1 MSPTGSTPTSPASP
15 THDDFPADFRGAV
28 LRPGEDGYDQA
39 RVVFNGRAADSG
51 PALIARCTDEDDV
64 ATALRHASA
73 RDLPVAVRGGGHGTD
88 GHAMPGGALV
98 LDLSGMREITVD
110 PDTRT
115 VRAQAGV
122 LLGELDAAAQ
132 EHGLVVPSGTVTST
146 GVAGLTL
153 GGGIGHLMRR
163 FGATVDNLLACE
175 MVTVDGRKVRA
186 DEKENPDLFWA
197 LRGGGGNF
205 GVVTAFEYRAHP
217 LGPDVVSGQIIFP
230 GDQAAAV
237 LAQLPAFMADAPREL
252 GLATALTFAPPLPA
266 MPEEAHGKL
275 VLILIPVHTGDF
287 ADAEKTI
294 AKLAALGTPL
304 VNTVQRTTWL
314 KTNSM
319 LDATAPYGWRTNAR
333 GGYIASLTERVID
346 TLVQRTAASPNLP
359 GTITAINVWS
369 LGGAISEDAEEDA
382 TAFSRA
388 GASWLWEAAT
398 VWTEP
403 EHDTPY
409 DAWADATAAAM
420 RPHTLPN
427 AYINLTQD
435 QGEAWRRS
443 VYGSEAK
450 YQRLAGIK
458 AVWDPRNLLRHNK
471 NIAPAPTQ

>member
-1 MSPTGSTPTSPASP
+1 MSSSTPTSLA
-15 THDDFPADFRGAV
+15 HRDFPFDFRGTV
-28 LRPGEDGYDQA
+28 LRPGDEGYDGA
-39 RVVFNGRAADSG
+39 RVVFNGRAADHG
-51 PALIARCTDEDDV
+51 PALIARCADEDDV
-64 ATALRHASA
+64 ATALRYASA
-73 RDLPVAVRGGGHGTD
+73 RDLPVAVRGGGHGSD
-88 GHAMPGGALV
+88 GHAMPGDALV
-98 LDLSGMREITVD
+98 LDLSGMRGITVD

-217 LGPDVVSGQIIFP
+217 LGPDVVSGMIVFP

-237 LAQLPAFMADAPREL
+237 LAELPAFMARAPREL
-252 GLATALTFAPPLPA
+252 GLATALTYAPPLPDL
-266 MPEEAHGKL
+266 PQEAHGKL
-275 VLILIPVHTGDF
+275 ILNLIPVHTGDF
-287 ADAEKTI
+287 EDAEKTI
-294 AKLAALGTPL
+294 AALAALGTPL
-304 VNTVQRTTWL
+304 VNTVRRTTWL
-314 KTNSM
+314 ETNSM
-319 LDATAPYGWRTNAR
+319 LDVTAPYGLRAGAR
-333 GGYIASLTERVID
+333 GGYLASLTESAIDALVERV
-346 TLVQRTAASPNLP
+346 TAAPNFP
-359 GTITAINVWS
+359 GTITAVNVWS
-369 LGGAISEDAEEDA
+369 LGGAISEDVDEDA

-388 GASWLWEAAT
+388 GASWLWETAT
-398 VWTEP
+398 VWTDP
-403 EHDTPY
+403 EQDAAF
-409 DAWADATAAAM
+409 DAWAGTTVAAL

-427 AYINLTQD
+427 AYINLTED
-435 QGEAWRRS
+435 QGEAWRRG

-450 YQRLAGIK
+450 YRRLTETK
-458 AVWDPRNLLRHNK
+458 AAWDPRNLLRHNK
-471 NIAPAPTQ
+471 NIAPAH